1 MRGVGAT
8 CGERQGDDD
17 DSAFDW
23 VKRPCALEGG
33 GVTRYNGTKFYCKEV
48 NGEGLQREFTRAN
61 SANELQR

>member
-1 MRGVGAT
+1 MLPAASGRVMT
-8 CGERQGDDD
+8 MIQL
-17 DSAFDW
+17 FDW

-33 GVTRYNGTKFYCKEV
+33 GVTRYDGTKFYCKEV

>member
-1 MRGVGAT
+1 MT
-8 CGERQGDDD
+8 MIQL
-17 DSAFDW
+17 FDW

-33 GVTRYNGTKFYCKEV
+33 GVTRYDGTKFYCKEV